1 MPDPLPD
8 LSRRVPQPGTP
19 LLDVIEFYCRTA
31 PEMLGRENYDLPIV
45 PLIGKNPGVNGG
57 RWYDCATSDP
67 EAAKDHLTLLGKM
80 GGGRVD
86 GFGSLMD
93 DYITFDVDHPES
105 MPRDLGAIIAGG
117 LGSVTRPGRQ
127 HRIFRVPRGR
137 RFGGRKDLINGAFP
151 CASSWG
157 EIKGFHS
164 QVRIWSPNHD
174 DGTHVRLIPGV
185 VPMLPAELVP
195 LLMEPELLSGDPVSV
210 AVLDEWLDDKGPLAE
225 GGGGE
230 VGLHPEWLEAD
241 VRKLRQIDPA
251 APDNSKNRR
260 VLIRVWHVAIN
271 AAAGCYPAR
280 RAYDR
285 LYDEYVQVC
294 VEEGDWQ
301 PGNDRKYQDIWRRVL
316 GKIETDPGAADRVER
331 RKIEVR
337 TAGGGAPWD
346 PLGDDAE
353 LVGIILGMAERAG
366 VTLTP
371 AEMALITTGE
381 PVVETTARELRELME
396 AEEHPVEGAERAAA
410 VAESVAHHPSG
421 GASGGAEPPKPIV
434 GSLGAP
440 ETPPE
445 VAEGPQEGP
454 GGVVVPLF
462 PDGVAARVAGRLS
475 AAERRSAV
483 PNPMAPSAGAVSG
496 VSTPWAP
503 GGGEAPGSV
512 SDASS
517 AVPPI
522 PEIPSGASSSGTPA
536 PFDGELEISSEDRL
550 ELDPELEEAIDEA
563 AALEA
568 EVLEALDE
576 IADEPDEV
584 GDSSSE
590 PGGTAEAGD
599 EDEPT
604 SSAGTAG
611 TSAGTAGTAGTAGA
625 GAGDADGETVWD
637 RQKRKA
643 KADVATMGPLLKK
656 LINDAAARE
665 LVRELKGH
673 GEVVAEPLTF
683 VGLVTPPPPEMMPLS
698 GRADGLG
705 LIYGDA
711 ITSLFGDKQAGKSWL
726 MLYEALRQV
735 RAGRTV
741 GWLDWEMSRPRFLG
755 RLLSLGAC
763 EADLA
768 GFVYLPMSKSS
779 FEDARLALVRLPK
792 GSLIVIDSVVRA
804 LVNEGEDADEN
815 SAMAYLRFFEQLA
828 ALRKA
833 RGCPVVAIDHVGHG
847 ARHRSR
853 GTSSKGQALDAEM
866 QMVVVEKWSRTS
878 AGWAA
883 LIVRKDRDGYLEQ
896 DEPAYGAFF
905 TPERLL
911 KSGGWAP
918 AESDDESVVV
928 GSGGGWAGSV
938 DDDGAVR
945 LDVDVRELREWERT
959 EAEIAMSDE
968 EDEGRA
974 KRTEKKTAARDAEV
988 AAAEAAILAVL
999 ADRMVHSERDLET
1012 RTGTKRHIVR
1022 EAVGKLIARGE
1033 IERTGKGG
1041 KGSGVSLP

>member
-31 PEMLGRENYDLPIV
+31 PETLGRENYDLPIV

-105 MPRDLGAIIAGG
+105 LPRDLGAIIAGG

-127 HRIFRVPRGR
+127 HRIFRVPKGR

-210 AVLDEWLDDKGPLAE
+210 AVLDEWLDDGGPLADT
-225 GGGGE
+225 GSKG

-440 ETPPE
+440 ETPPD
-445 VAEGPQEGP
+445 VADGPQEGP

-475 AAERRSAV
+475 AAERRSAM
-483 PNPMAPSAGAVSG
+483 PNPMAPGSPSAGSVSG
-496 VSTPWAP
+496 VSAPWAP
-503 GGGEAPGSV
+503 GGGEAPGDV
-512 SDASS
+512 S

-522 PEIPSGASSSGTPA
+522 PEIPSPPASSSGTPPA
-536 PFDGELEISSEDRL
+536 PFDGELEISSGDRA

-576 IADEPDEV
+576 IADEPDEDET
-584 GDSSSE
+584 GPSE

-611 TSAGTAGTAGTAGA
+611 TSAGTAGTTAGA

-683 VGLVTPPPPEMMPLS
+683 VGLVTPPPPEMLPLS

-735 RAGRTV
+735 RAGRVV

-878 AGWAA
+878 KGWAA

-911 KSGGWAP
+911 AGGGWAP
-918 AESDDESVVV
+918 LDAGDESVVV
-928 GSGGGWAGSV
+928 ASGGGWAGSV
-938 DDDGAVR
+938 DDPGAVR
-945 LDVDVRELREWERT
+945 LDVDVRELGTFDRA
-959 EAEIAMSDE
+959 EAKIAMSDE
-968 EDEGRA
+968 ADRA
-974 KRTEKKTAARDAEV
+974 AATREV
-988 AAAEAAILAVL
+988 AKGVAASRVDDAVMDVL
-999 ADRMVHSERDLET
+999 EDHKPSPVPMARIIKETGLPKRQVGDAVERLIADGKADR
-1012 RTGTKRHIVR
+1012 
-1022 EAVGKLIARGE
+1022 VGPARGPGAG
-1033 IERTGKGG
+1033 ICLR
-1041 KGSGVSLP
+1041 